1 MNDSPAPRLNAVII
15 TQKNNTSSA
24 GVAVYRESV
33 RTDDRD
39 YLMTRYSVTRYSMT
53 RKGLPMIS
61 SGLPMTRKG
70 LRGKPGYQCRL
81 IKSRHHKRIRQ
92 KNVTIEQFRLTCGP
106 CGLADKLF
114 NKVLTQTDLGI
125 VRAT

>member
-39 YLMTRYSVTRYSMT
+39 YSMTRYSMT
-53 RKGLPMIS
+53 PKGLPMIS
-61 SGLPMTRKG
+61 SGLPMTRRGLPMTRKG
-70 LRGKPGYQCRL
+70 LSGKPGYQCRL

-92 KNVTIEQFRLTCGP
+92 KT
-106 CGLADKLF
+106 
-114 NKVLTQTDLGI
+114 
-125 VRAT
+125 

>member
-39 YLMTRYSVTRYSMT
+39 YSMTRYSVTRYSMT
-53 RKGLPMIS
+53 PK
-61 SGLPMTRKG
+61 GLPMTRKG
-70 LRGKPGYQCRL
+70 LSGKPGYQCRL

-125 VRAT
+125 VRPT

>member
-39 YLMTRYSVTRYSMT
+39 YSMTRYSMT
-53 RKGLPMIS
+53 RYSMTPKGLPMIS
-61 SGLPMTRKG
+61 SGLPMTRRGLPMTRKG
-70 LRGKPGYQCRL
+70 LSGKPGYQCRL

-92 KNVTIEQFRLTCGP
+92 KNVTIEQFRHYLRTLWASG
-106 CGLADKLF
+106 
-114 NKVLTQTDLGI
+114 
-125 VRAT
+125 